1 MLAILERIKQIVAER
16 LAKAK
21 ALIETYKP
29 VTPVEDKTPDV
40 VPDNPSEDRPAPKE
54 GV

>member
-1 MLAILERIKQIVAER
+1 MLAILERIRQAVAER

-29 VTPVEDKTPDV
+29 VTPAEDHIPDV
-40 VPDNPSEDRPAPKE
+40 VPEDPSNGKARNDR